1 MHFAIVEDLKID
13 QNHLIHLIQEN
24 LEKHG
29 ETAHFDCY
37 ESGEAFLEAFRPGLF
52 NAVFMDIMLD
62 RDGRNGID
70 TAMELRKCEKRLPI
84 VFTTSERDYSLQGY
98 RAHPLDYLLKPVE
111 EKALAWCLDEIRTFL
126 AAPAYIEI
134 QAALGR
140 GQASTQRILLD
151 DFLYAETQN
160 HRLIIH
166 TSSGDTATRISF
178 SELMAL
184 LPKGSRFYMS
194 GRGLLINFSQVTS
207 VDEDGS
213 VHLKTAAAF
222 SAAAG
227 RKKRQKKHLQPTCL
241 THCGREVLY
250 ELVCVWQG
258 ISR

>member
-1 MHFAIVEDLKID
+1 MALTRRWSFAR
-13 QNHLIHLIQEN
+13 
-24 LEKHG
+24 
-29 ETAHFDCY
+29 A
-37 ESGEAFLEAFRPGLF
+37 
-52 NAVFMDIMLD
+52 
-62 RDGRNGID
+62 RNVS
-70 TAMELRKCEKRLPI
+70 RSFSPH
-84 VFTTSERDYSLQGY
+84 

-140 GQASTQRILLD
+140 GQSSTQRILLD

-184 LPKGSRFYMS
+184 LPKGRRFYMS
-194 GRGLLINFSQVTS
+194 GRGLLINFSQVAS

-213 VHLKTAAAF
+213 VHLKNGSCF
-222 SAAAG
+222 FCSR
-227 RKKRQKKHLQPTCL
+227 RKKKETKEAFATYLFDTLRKGGTL
-241 THCGREVLY
+241 
-250 ELVCVWQG
+250 
-258 ISR
+258 

>member
-13 QNHLIHLIQEN
+13 QKHLIHLIQEN

-62 RDGRNGID
+62 RNGRNGID
-70 TAMELRKCEKRLPI
+70 TALELRKSAERLPI

-134 QAALGR
+134 QAVLGR

-166 TSSGDTATRISF
+166 TRSGYTPFLFRTDGTASERRSFLHERTRAAHQF
-178 SELMAL
+178 FTGYL
-184 LPKGSRFYMS
+184 G
-194 GRGLLINFSQVTS
+194 GRGRFCPSEKRRLLFLQPPEEKRDERSICNLLI
-207 VDEDGS
+207 
-213 VHLKTAAAF
+213 
-222 SAAAG
+222 
-227 RKKRQKKHLQPTCL
+227 
-241 THCGREVLY
+241 
-250 ELVCVWQG
+250 
-258 ISR
+258 

>member
-13 QNHLIHLIQEN
+13 QKHLIHLIQEN

-62 RDGRNGID
+62 RNGRNGID
-70 TAMELRKCEKRLPI
+70 TALELRKSAERLPI

-134 QAALGR
+134 QAVLGR

-160 HRLIIH
+160 HRL
-166 TSSGDTATRISF
+166 
-178 SELMAL
+178 
-184 LPKGSRFYMS
+184 
-194 GRGLLINFSQVTS
+194 
-207 VDEDGS
+207 
-213 VHLKTAAAF
+213 
-222 SAAAG
+222 
-227 RKKRQKKHLQPTCL
+227 
-241 THCGREVLY
+241 
-250 ELVCVWQG
+250 
-258 ISR
+258 

>member
-62 RDGRNGID
+62 QNGRNGID
-70 TAMELRKCEKRLPI
+70 TALELRKSAQRLPI
-84 VFTTSERDYSLQGY
+84 

-111 EKALAWCLDEIRTFL
+111 EKALSWCLDEIRTFL

-140 GQASTQRILLD
+140 GQSSTQRILLD

-184 LPKGSRFYMS
+184 LPKGRRFYMS
-194 GRGLLINFSQVTS
+194 GRGLLINFSQVAS

-213 VHLKTAAAF
+213 VHLKNGSCF
-222 SAAAG
+222 FCSR
-227 RKKRQKKHLQPTCL
+227 RKKKETKEAFATYLFDTLRKGGTL
-241 THCGREVLY
+241 
-250 ELVCVWQG
+250 
-258 ISR
+258 

>member
-1 MHFAIVEDLKID
+1 MMHFAIVEDLKID

-70 TAMELRKCEKRLPI
+70 TALELRKSAQRLPI

-166 TSSGDTATRISF
+166 TSSGDAATRLSF
-178 SELMAL
+178 SDLMAL

-194 GRGLLINFSQVTS
+194 GRGLLINFSHVTS

-213 VHLKTAAAF
+213 VHLKNGSCF
-222 SAAAG
+222 FCSR
-227 RKKRQKKHLQPTCL
+227 RKKKETKEAFAAYLFDTLRKGGTL
-241 THCGREVLY
+241 
-250 ELVCVWQG
+250 
-258 ISR
+258 

>member
-1 MHFAIVEDLKID
+1 MALTRRWSFARA
-13 QNHLIHLIQEN
+13 QQ
-24 LEKHG
+24 
-29 ETAHFDCY
+29 
-37 ESGEAFLEAFRPGLF
+37 
-52 NAVFMDIMLD
+52 
-62 RDGRNGID
+62 
-70 TAMELRKCEKRLPI
+70 RLPI

-140 GQASTQRILLD
+140 GQSSTQRILLD

-184 LPKGSRFYMS
+184 LPKGRRFYMS
-194 GRGLLINFSQVTS
+194 GRGLLINFSQVAS

-213 VHLKTAAAF
+213 VHLKNGSCF
-222 SAAAG
+222 FCSR
-227 RKKRQKKHLQPTCL
+227 RKKKETKEAFATYLFDTLRKGGTL
-241 THCGREVLY
+241 
-250 ELVCVWQG
+250 
-258 ISR
+258 

>member
-62 RDGRNGID
+62 RNGRNGID
-70 TAMELRKCEKRLPI
+70 TALELRKSAQRLPI

-111 EKALAWCLDEIRTFL
+111 EKA
-126 AAPAYIEI
+126 PAYIEI

-140 GQASTQRILLD
+140 GQSSTQRILLD

-178 SELMAL
+178 SELMSL
-184 LPKGSRFYMS
+184 LPKGRRFYMS
-194 GRGLLINFSQVTS
+194 GRGLLINFSQVAS

-213 VHLKTAAAF
+213 VHLKNGSCF
-222 SAAAG
+222 FCSR
-227 RKKRQKKHLQPTCL
+227 RKKKETKEAFATYLFDTLRKGGTL
-241 THCGREVLY
+241 
-250 ELVCVWQG
+250 
-258 ISR
+258 

>member
-1 MHFAIVEDLKID
+1 MMHFTIVED
-13 QNHLIHLIQEN
+13 LIQEN

-62 RDGRNGID
+62 RNGRNGID
-70 TAMELRKCEKRLPI
+70 TALELRKSAQRLPI

-178 SELMAL
+178 SELMSL
-184 LPKGSRFYMS
+184 LPKGRRFYMS
-194 GRGLLINFSQVTS
+194 GRGLL
-207 VDEDGS
+207 
-213 VHLKTAAAF
+213 
-222 SAAAG
+222 
-227 RKKRQKKHLQPTCL
+227 
-241 THCGREVLY
+241 
-250 ELVCVWQG
+250 
-258 ISR
+258 

>member
-29 ETAHFDCY
+29 ETVYFDCY
-37 ESGEAFLEAFRPGLF
+37 ESGEAFLEAFRPRLF

-70 TAMELRKCEKRLPI
+70 TALELRKREKRLPI
-84 VFTTSERDYSLQGY
+84 VFTTTERDYSLQGY

-111 EKALAWCLDEIRTFL
+111 EKALAWCLDEIRTFR
-126 AAPAYIEI
+126 AEPAYIE
-134 QAALGR
+134 
-140 GQASTQRILLD
+140 
-151 DFLYAETQN
+151 QN

-166 TSSGDTATRISF
+166 TSSGDAATRLSF
-178 SELMAL
+178 SDLMAL

-194 GRGLLINFSQVTS
+194 GRGLLINFSHVTS

-213 VHLKTAAAF
+213 VHLKNGSCF
-222 SAAAG
+222 FCSR
-227 RKKRQKKHLQPTCL
+227 RKKKETKEAFAAYLFDTLRKGGTL
-241 THCGREVLY
+241 
-250 ELVCVWQG
+250 
-258 ISR
+258 